1 MNCKSNK
8 IVAKAIKNE
17 IYVVDLCCNLLIQF
31 HMRNII
37 LFFIVCFSIQLNA
50 QTAEVQK
57 VVDDF
62 FVAFHAKDTTK
73 LRAYCS
79 EKMIMQS
86 ISESAKG
93 NKFSEETIE
102 SFFTSLAKIPHSVGF
117 EEKILGYNIQIDGT
131 MANVWTPY
139 EFYIN
144 GKIQHKGVNSFQL
157 YNEDGFWKIIYVIDT
172 RRKKV

>member
-1 MNCKSNK
+1 MKK
-8 IVAKAIKNE
+8 IV
-17 IYVVDLCCNLLIQF
+17 LLF
-31 HMRNII
+31 
-37 LFFIVCFSIQLNA
+37 LFLGLNSNA

-93 NKFSEETIE
+93 NKFTEETME
-102 SFFTSLAKIPHSVGF
+102 AFFTSLAKMPHTVGF
-117 EEKILGYNIQIDGT
+117 EEKILSYNIQIDGT

-144 GKIQHKGVNSFQL
+144 GKLQHKGVNSFQL
-157 YNEDGFWKIIYVIDT
+157 YNDDGFWKIIYIIDT

>member
-1 MNCKSNK
+1 M
-8 IVAKAIKNE
+8 KN
-17 IYVVDLCCNLLIQF
+17 ITCV
-31 HMRNII
+31 II
-37 LFFIVCFSIQLNA
+37 TFVFIQLNA

-57 VVDDF
+57 VIDDF
-62 FVAFHAKDTTK
+62 FMAFHAKDTTK

-93 NKFSEETIE
+93 NKFTEETIE

-117 EEKILGYNIQIDGT
+117 EEKILSYNIQIDGT

-157 YNEDGFWKIIYVIDT
+157 YNDDGFWKIIYIIDT

>member
-1 MNCKSNK
+1 MKK
-8 IVAKAIKNE
+8 IV
-17 IYVVDLCCNLLIQF
+17 LIF
-31 HMRNII
+31 
-37 LFFIVCFSIQLNA
+37 LFLGLNSNA

-93 NKFSEETIE
+93 NKFTEETMDA
-102 SFFTSLAKIPHSVGF
+102 FFTSLAKIPHSVGF
-117 EEKILGYNIQIDGT
+117 EEKILSYNIQIDGT

-144 GKIQHKGVNSFQL
+144 GKLQHKGVNSFQL
-157 YNEDGFWKIIYVIDT
+157 YNDDGFWKIIYIIDT
-172 RRKKV
+172 RRKKI

>member
-1 MNCKSNK
+1 M
-8 IVAKAIKNE
+8 KN
-17 IYVVDLCCNLLIQF
+17 ITCV
-31 HMRNII
+31 II
-37 LFFIVCFSIQLNA
+37 TFVFIQLNA
-50 QTAEVQK
+50 QTTEVQK
-57 VVDDF
+57 VIDDF
-62 FVAFHAKDTTK
+62 FMAFHAKDTTK

-93 NKFSEETIE
+93 NKFTEETIE

-117 EEKILGYNIQIDGT
+117 EEKILSYNIQIDGT

-157 YNEDGFWKIIYVIDT
+157 YNDDGFWKIIYIIDT